1 MNVSEAKRA
10 WFNEQIDSL
19 VNNGMTKAEI
29 ARRLGILPQALNA
42 YITGARG
49 LSDKFVSKFYD
60 TFNIKQFDLAN
71 ENEAIDGDIN
81 DYSCPKVPIAAM
93 GGPLA
98 ECAAGVNGYECERV
112 ISPVKGADLAIT
124 VTGESMYPEYPSG
137 STVLIKKIDPR
148 AFIPWGEV
156 FVLDT
161 VNGAV
166 IKKVV
171 PSDKGEDYVRCVSI
185 NTEYAPYDVSKADIF
200 GIYRVLVCM
209 SLK

>member
-1 MNVSEAKRA
+1 ME
-10 WFNEQIDSL
+10 FNELIFE
-19 VNNGMTKAEI
+19 VKKATGLKQKEI
-29 ARRLGILPQALNA
+29 AEKIGVSQT
-42 YITGARG
+42 Y
-49 LSDKFVSKFYD
+49 LSDIAGGRRDFSKSIQVKLMGLLPGGVVEQVQQKD
-60 TFNIKQFDLAN
+60 
-71 ENEAIDGDIN
+71 EMPDGDIY

-171 PSDKGEDYVRCVSI
+171 PSEKGEDYIRCVSI

>member
-1 MNVSEAKRA
+1 M
-10 WFNEQIDSL
+10 
-19 VNNGMTKAEI
+19 
-29 ARRLGILPQALNA
+29 
-42 YITGARG
+42 
-49 LSDKFVSKFYD
+49 
-60 TFNIKQFDLAN
+60 
-71 ENEAIDGDIN
+71 
-81 DYSCPKVPIAAM
+81 
-93 GGPLA
+93 
-98 ECAAGVNGYECERV
+98 
-112 ISPVKGADLAIT
+112 
-124 VTGESMYPEYPSG
+124 
-137 STVLIKKIDPR
+137 

-171 PSDKGEDYVRCVSI
+171 PSEKGEDYIRCVSI